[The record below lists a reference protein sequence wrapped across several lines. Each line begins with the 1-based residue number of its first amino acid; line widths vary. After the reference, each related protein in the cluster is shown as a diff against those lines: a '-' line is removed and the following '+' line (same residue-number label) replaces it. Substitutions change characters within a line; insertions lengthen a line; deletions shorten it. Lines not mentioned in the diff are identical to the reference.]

1 MPFNVSEFRS
11 HISSKNGL
19 ARPAL
24 FEVVIPI
31 SNAGFSRDLT
41 LQCEA
46 AELTGKSLQTADVKI
61 YGPTFKIPYQTSFQ
75 EITFTFICTNKFTER
90 QIFESWIQNIMPMST
105 HNLRFAKEPGY
116 YTDVLLYQYN
126 DAGTKIMEMK
136 LFEAYPIS
144 IGSQALSWAEDGIH
158 RLQVQFTFTKYSTIF
173 YN

>member
-24 FEVVIPI
+24 FEVIIPM
-31 SNAGFSRDLT
+31 SNAVGRDLT
-41 LQCEA
+41 LQCES

-75 EITFTFICTNKFTER
+75 EITFTFVSTNKFTER
-90 QIFESWIQNIMPMST
+90 QIFESWIQNIMPLST
-105 HNLRFAKEPGY
+105 HNLRFPKEPGY
-116 YTDVLLYQYN
+116 YTDVLVYQYN
-126 DAGTKIMEMK
+126 EAGTKIMEMK
-136 LFEAYPIS
+136 LIDSYPIS
-144 IGSQALSWAEDGIH
+144 IAPQALSWAEDGFH
-158 RLQVQFTFTKYSTIF
+158 RLQVQFTFTKYNTIF